1 MKRNKIVSAIVGLFV
16 IVVILTVSLW
26 YMSAPTESY
35 IQGQVEA
42 TQINVASKIPGRIS
56 DIYVK
61 EGEQVKAG
69 QVLLQIS
76 TPEIDAKLTQAESV
90 QKAAQALDDKANK
103 GAREE
108 EIQAAF
114 NMWQQAK
121 VGAELAEKTYARIEN
136 LFNEKVLPA
145 QKRDEAYTQYKAAQ
159 EVQKAAHS
167 QYQMALK
174 GARVEDKT
182 AAMAKVHQAMAA
194 VEEVKILQGEGQ
206 VKAPQNAE
214 VLTIMPNKGEIVNS
228 GYPVVNLVDLSDVW
242 IYFNIREDLMPKFK
256 MNTKFTVS
264 IPALGQDNIELE
276 VKYIAAQ
283 GDYATWSATKA
294 KGDFDMKTFL
304 IKAYPTTKVEGLRPG
319 MSALVLESS
328 LK

>member
-1 MKRNKIVSAIVGLFV
+1 MKRNKIISAIVGLVV
-16 IVVILTVSLW
+16 IVVILVVSLW

-76 TPEIDAKLTQAESV
+76 TPEIDAKLSQAESV
-90 QKAAQALDDKANK
+90 QKAAQALDDKAKK
-103 GAREE
+103 GARAE

-121 VGAELAEKTYARIEN
+121 VGAELGEKTYARIEN
-136 LFNEKVLPA
+136 LFKEKVLPA

-159 EVQKAAHS
+159 EVEKAAHS
-167 QYQMALK
+167 QYQMALN

-182 AAMAKVHQAMAA
+182 AAMAKLHQAMAA
-194 VEEVKILQGEGQ
+194 VEEVKILQGEGE
-206 VKAPQNAE
+206 VKAPQGAE
-214 VLTIMPNKGEIVNS
+214 ILTIMPNKGEIVNA

-242 IYFNIREDLMPKFK
+242 VYFNIREDLMPKFK
-256 MNTKFTVS
+256 MNSKFEVS
-264 IPALGQDNIELE
+264 IPALGNEKVELE

-283 GDYATWSATKA
+283 GDYATWSATKS

>member
-1 MKRNKIVSAIVGLFV
+1 MKRNKIISAIVGLVV
-16 IVVILTVSLW
+16 IVVILVVSLW

-56 DIYVK
+56 NIYVK

-76 TPEIDAKLTQAESV
+76 TPEIDAKLSQAESV
-90 QKAAQALDDKANK
+90 QKAAQALDDKAKK
-103 GAREE
+103 GARAE

-121 VGAELAEKTYARIEN
+121 VGAELGEKTFARIEN

-159 EVQKAAHS
+159 EVEKAAHS
-167 QYQMALK
+167 QYQMALN

-182 AAMAKVHQAMAA
+182 AAMAKLHQAMAA
-194 VEEVKILQGEGQ
+194 VEEVKILQGEGE
-206 VKAPQNAE
+206 VKSPQDAE
-214 VLTIMPNKGEIVNS
+214 ILTIMPNKGEIVNA

-256 MNTKFTVS
+256 MNAKIEVT
-264 IPALGQDNIELE
+264 IPALGNEKVVLE

-283 GDYATWSATKA
+283 GDYATWSATKS

-304 IKAYPTTKVEGLRPG
+304 IKAYPTSKVEGLRPG

>member
-1 MKRNKIVSAIVGLFV
+1 MKRNKIISAIVGLVV
-16 IVVILTVSLW
+16 IVVILVVSLW

-76 TPEIDAKLTQAESV
+76 TPEIDAKLSQAESV
-90 QKAAQALDDKANK
+90 QKAAQALDDKAKK
-103 GAREE
+103 GARAE

-121 VGAELAEKTYARIEN
+121 VGAELGEKTYVRIEN
-136 LFNEKVLPA
+136 LFKEKVLPA

-159 EVQKAAHS
+159 EVEKAAHS
-167 QYQMALK
+167 QYQMALN

-182 AAMAKVHQAMAA
+182 AAMAKLHQAMAA
-194 VEEVKILQGEGQ
+194 VEEVKILQGEGE
-206 VKAPQNAE
+206 VKAPQGAE
-214 VLTIMPNKGEIVNS
+214 ILTIMPNKGEIVNA

-242 IYFNIREDLMPKFK
+242 VYFNIREDLMPKFK
-256 MNTKFTVS
+256 MSSKFEVS
-264 IPALGQDNIELE
+264 IPALGNEKVELE

-283 GDYATWSATKA
+283 GDYATWSATKS